1 MHASVRVY
9 RVTDAAEV
17 ARRAEEDFLSE
28 VRGVSGFS
36 AYYMIDGGGGSLSTV
51 TLTDDA
57 SGAEESAS
65 RAASWIA
72 SNPDVAALI
81 EESPT
86 VINGEVLAQA

>member
-1 MHASVRVY
+1 
-9 RVTDAAEV
+9 
-17 ARRAEEDFLSE
+17 
-28 VRGVSGFS
+28 
-36 AYYMIDGGGGSLSTV
+36 MIDGGGGSLSTV

-65 RAASWIA
+65 RAANWIA

-81 EESPT
+81 EGSPT